1 MGHAHSTTTDL
12 KFYFSY
18 HYPAVESKVILCT
31 CQHSQPST
39 ISGIC
44 EICMGEI
51 VSGPAMEEL
60 LPEPRFDE
68 LYFEELEAYYENMTN
83 AA

>member
-1 MGHAHSTTTDL
+1 
-12 KFYFSY
+12 
-18 HYPAVESKVILCT
+18 
-31 CQHSQPST
+31 
-39 ISGIC
+39 
-44 EICMGEI
+44 MGEI